1 MKDPPVD
8 VMARPKVYAG
18 DEQYMLGEDE
28 HIKEM
33 NVCGTV
39 LIINIYTVHGTDY
52 TSLNRSH
59 SVRCACA
66 F

>member
-8 VMARPKVYAG
+8 VMARPMVYAG

-33 NVCGTV
+33 DVCGIV
-39 LIINIYTVHGTDY
+39 LIISIYTVTH
-52 TSLNRSH
+52 LNRSP
-59 SVRCACA
+59 SVRCV
-66 F
+66 